1 MEFESPD
8 EKPTKMGWE
17 RTGNVHEDL
26 LHLFETGD
34 KADCAFK
41 VGSEVTG
48 FEVSGYVFITVS
60 IISVIFRR
68 IEGTQFC

>member
-8 EKPTKMGWE
+8 EKPNKMGWE

-48 FEVSGYVFITVS
+48 FEVSGYVFIVS
-60 IISVIFRR
+60 IISAIIRR
-68 IEGTQFC
+68 G